1 MWKDTVSLGGL
12 GHRDDASRIW
22 HRKEVTRKAI
32 SALMS
37 DGRNGEAVPKDELS
51 VMEAVVEGLVE
62 GVLKTRPY
70 GGRDLAEVT
79 AAALTRNLVAVQP
92 VGAVLGAMDAASV
105 SPIMEVEKSAM
116 KVVQAAR
123 KRVHDELK
131 AEEARHA
138 LIREARGER
147 VWAAMNARG
156 RVPVVEDIR
165 RKAATKA
172 DRVELAAADVDAPEV
187 VVVADDDIV
196 DLTARWPSGGIVP
209 TSSYRRHLYK

>member
-1 MWKDTVSLGGL
+1 MGGL
-12 GHRDDASRIW
+12 GHTDDASRIW

-37 DGRNGEAVPKDELS
+37 DGRNGEAVPKDELR
-51 VMEAVVEGLVE
+51 VMEAVVEGLVA

-79 AAALTRNLVAVQP
+79 AAALTHNLVAVQP
-92 VGAVLGAMDAASV
+92 VGAVLGAMDAAR
-105 SPIMEVEKSAM
+105 IGDEKMEVEKAAM
-116 KVVQAAR
+116 KVVRAAR
-123 KRVHDELK
+123 KRVYDELK
-131 AEEARHA
+131 AEEAQHTF
-138 LIREARGER
+138 IREWRGER

-156 RVPVVEDIR
+156 RVPVVEEMR

-172 DRVELAAADVDAPEV
+172 ERVDLAAADVDAPEV

-196 DLTARWPSGGIVP
+196 DLTAAFDGCTIITP
-209 TSSYRRHLYK
+209 

>member
-1 MWKDTVSLGGL
+1 M
-12 GHRDDASRIW
+12 
-22 HRKEVTRKAI
+22 
-32 SALMS
+32 
-37 DGRNGEAVPKDELS
+37 PKDELS

-62 GVLKTRPY
+62 GVLKARPY

-79 AAALTRNLVAVQP
+79 AAALTRNLVGVQP

-156 RVPVVEDIR
+156 RVPVVEEIR

-172 DRVELAAADVDAPEV
+172 DRVDLAAADVDAPEV

-196 DLTARWPSGGIVP
+196 DLTAR
-209 TSSYRRHLYK
+209 